1 MNLYE
6 LLIAEQGSQTE
17 LHFETLFSDENMQK
31 LEAESDKDLFALL
44 RKISSLYM
52 KDVENG
58 VPFGPMIVLA
68 DGNRSFSLED
78 LSDLDYEKLKT
89 LETERLPLP
98 VKARLTDVLWT
109 KHKDLYQYGI
119 ITAQSYLE
127 LYKALFSRSEYH
139 QALRQLKRSLNIL
152 SQIKKNDLRDQAY
165 QCLYDDVTRMNGE
178 DEGFFSLWAIE
189 IIIDHQFGNMRP
201 LLQIIDRIIQESQDH
216 VRKVEYAYQ
225 IKANYY
231 IKAKKLEK
239 ARKTRL
245 ELADYYVDFANRFL
259 GDNMQGAFTSEK
271 VLHKAIILCKENG
284 ASERANDLHKQLI
297 EIQKVIPGQMV
308 PMSITVNTKKYKEIV
323 DANMEGLS
331 FQESILRLN
340 QFIHFST
347 REEIKDKVIHALHK
361 APLSHLFGRTIVNT
375 SGQPVLALAPLDMSN
390 PESDQKLLEKYMH
403 QALLEDQA
411 LMGKIWLDYIFY
423 YIRNHYFF
431 CEDDLDFIFKNN
443 PIVPKGRERIIRSAV
458 YMVLKGQFYE
468 AVHILAPQTENIF
481 RTLAKEVGAITIT
494 LESDGTS
501 KEKTLTSIFS
511 LRELNECYDND
522 ILFTF
527 KGLLNEEAGANIRNE
542 IAHGL
547 LNEVNACTGV
557 CLFFD
562 ATVIKLLLLTS
573 PEAYSVYKSSEKLQ
587 CIKKLEL
594 LETDMTIERK
604 QS

>member
-119 ITAQSYLE
+119 IAAQSYLE

>member
-573 PEAYSVYKSSEKLQ
+573 PEAYSIYKSCDKLQ

-594 LETDMTIERK
+594 LETATEMIDI
-604 QS
+604 Q